1 MKKIKDILSSK
12 SLDIKVLQE
21 KYLNALEKIYE
32 KGGQQKCFKTQFEKG
47 KGKELNRK
55 FWTPISSS
63 RLAFELYSW
72 IANFSQCKD
81 IEFEF
86 KLPGIISG
94 KKECSPYM
102 DVYVRTEKEI
112 WFIESKFTEEVKAD
126 SLSLSLPQAY
136 YKQLTQTG
144 EEDFVSSFNE
154 DTYYKTTTGK
164 LAKKSMSIKNRFR
177 GQEKVAKYFIPFVND
192 MMIAESLHNNNDN
205 KWFDAKQETCHLFGI
220 IMYIIKNIEE
230 LQNDGIDKVHLQN
243 IYFCKHQEYSIHNS
257 FTATFLSEAEKMVA
271 NILDEYN
278 IRNIKFEFGTS
289 TVQDLLKKY
298 GKEQSYANV
307 EKTVKQSILE
317 NFPGIEKYL

>member
-1 MKKIKDILSSK
+1 MRNIRKKLSSK
-12 SLDIKVLQE
+12 ALDIENLKE
-21 KYLNALEKIYE
+21 KYLNALEKAYE
-32 KGGQQKCFKTQFEKG
+32 KEGQQKCFKTQFEKG
-47 KGKELNRK
+47 KGKELNSK
-55 FWTPISSS
+55 FWSPISSS

-94 KKECSPYM
+94 KNESSPYM
-102 DVYVRTEKEI
+102 DVFIKTEKEL
-112 WFIESKFTEEVKAD
+112 WFIESKFTEEVKD
-126 SLSLSLPQAY
+126 DCLSSLLPQAY

-144 EEDFVSSFNE
+144 EEDLVSSFNE

-177 GQEKVAKYFIPFVND
+177 GQDKVAKYFIPFVND
-192 MMIAESLHNNNDN
+192 MMTAESLHNNNDN

-220 IMYIIKNIEE
+220 IMYIIENIEK
-230 LQNDGIDKVHLQN
+230 LQKYGIDKIHLQN
-243 IYFCKHQEYSIHNS
+243 IYFCKYQEDSIHNS
-257 FTATFLSEAEKMVA
+257 FTETFLSEAEKMVA

-307 EKTVKQSILE
+307 EKTIEQSILE

>member
-21 KYLNALEKIYE
+21 KYLNALEKTYE

-55 FWTPISSS
+55 FWAPISSS

-86 KLPGIISG
+86 KMPGIISG
-94 KKECSPYM
+94 KKECSPYI

-136 YKQLTQTG
+136 YKQLTKTG

-164 LAKKSMSIKNRFR
+164 LAEKSMSIRNRFR

-192 MMIAESLHNNNDN
+192 MMIAESLHNNDN

-220 IMYIIKNIEE
+220 IMYIIENIEK

-243 IYFCKHQEYSIHNS
+243 IYFCKHQEASIHSS
-257 FTATFLSEAEKMVA
+257 FTATFFSEAEKMVA

-289 TVQDLLKKY
+289 TVQDLLKTY

-307 EKTVKQSILE
+307 EKTVKQCILE